1 MRSVGKR
8 YVEVTCSS
16 AMLIAFALSK
26 ENSSILAHAAPRLL
40 TRTLGWRRQL
50 EKRKELSDC
59 RNIQWLIMHYEDYVC
74 RFSNHL
80 SVCIFS
86 CSVIFYAT
94 HSCDHS
100 KLTSSAWVAW
110 HKNTSSR
117 LLFFPKLASL
127 LALLYTETRGWR
139 FLSVCSFMRHISEKA
154 RWLCTESP
162 IKSVRLFA
170 RISAHDET
178 EPEKAVGFIKKNKS
192 YFLFFEDS

>member
-50 EKRKELSDC
+50 EKRKKLGDC
-59 RNIQWLIMHYEDYVC
+59 RNIQWLIMHYEDYVG

-86 CSVIFYAT
+86 YSVIFYAT
-94 HSCDHS
+94 YSCDHS

-117 LLFFPKLASL
+117 LLFSPN
-127 LALLYTETRGWR
+127 WQV
-139 FLSVCSFMRHISEKA
+139 FLHFCTQKQEDDVFC
-154 RWLCTESP
+154 LC
-162 IKSVRLFA
+162 VR
-170 RISAHDET
+170 SWGT
-178 EPEKAVGFIKKNKS
+178 
-192 YFLFFEDS
+192 